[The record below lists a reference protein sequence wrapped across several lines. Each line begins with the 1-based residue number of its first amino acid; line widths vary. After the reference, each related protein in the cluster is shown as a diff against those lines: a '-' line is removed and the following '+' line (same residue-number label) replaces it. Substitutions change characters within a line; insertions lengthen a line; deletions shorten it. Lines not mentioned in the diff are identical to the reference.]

1 MLLNVNKFLKKITL
15 SYSPL
20 PACIPTSWYV
30 EVLAGVR
37 ISSDYKNPYL
47 FSNRMLHKNSV
58 LHANNPA
65 GFNLGQGPAKP
76 LTAFPLNRDAE
87 KILLR
92 NLNELR
98 ANSQQ
103 ATVFEYLQKM
113 EVNFERSI
121 PMTFLIKYND
131 FLSKNWDDLA
141 RDTANKLSIGDNP
154 RSSILR
160 RITRTDGSLYWDKWY
175 NFYRSAAGNTDKTN
189 TNDKDI
195 VSLSNSINQ
204 DYLNIMP
211 NNTDS
216 GNLIEIK
223 ADGQIMID
231 PTKFSDFTVKLGRDL
246 IDKLSKMD
254 LESIQIYLYGFGT
267 IWAYKGIVWVY
278 DKGDKMDLSSFNT
291 DSERFKALKY
301 MQRNRFLFTTC
312 GALGV
317 LAGIHCIL
325 YIHKRY
331 IPSTVNV
338 SVNVNTTSSNPQP
351 QNSLLFL
358 LTYFKKLNTWL
369 KISLI
374 IILIPII
381 YSYYPYISYLYVSY
395 VNFINNNYFQLQ
407 LLICLIGVLIIL
419 YFILNLYF
427 LNKYSTRS
435 EAPIL
440 SKYLPSFVRNEI
452 LSLYELSQMSNKA
465 KSVIIGHTLKTIIA
479 IILVYLFVLATLLSS

>member
-1 MLLNVNKFLKKITL
+1 MLLNVNKFLKITL
-15 SYSPL
+15 
-20 PACIPTSWYV
+20 
-30 EVLAGVR
+30 R

-65 GFNLGQGPAKP
+65 GFNLGQGPANP

-87 KILLR
+87 EILLR
-92 NLNELR
+92 NLKELR

-103 ATVFEYLQKM
+103 ATVFEYLQKF
-113 EVNFERSI
+113 EFNFERSI
-121 PMTFLIKYND
+121 PMTFRIKYND

-175 NFYRSAAGNTDKTN
+175 NFLSGNTDNTN

-195 VSLSNSINQ
+195 ISLSNSINQ

-267 IWAYKGIVWVY
+267 IWAYKGIVWIY

-301 MQRNRFLFTTC
+301 MQGNRFLFTTC

-435 EAPIL
+435 EAPVL
-440 SKYLPSFVRNEI
+440 SKYIPSFVRKEI
-452 LSLYELSQMSNKA
+452 LFLYELSQMSNKA
-465 KSVIIGHTLKTIIA
+465 KSVIIGHTLKTILA
-479 IILVYLFVLATLLSS
+479 IILLLLFVLATLLSL